1 MILNRLYL
9 LLYMAIAGCLSPI
22 ARVIL
27 FLFATSN
34 FQLRQFHL
42 NFTLSFHISRNLL
55 PLLTEFV

>member
-1 MILNRLYL
+1 
-9 LLYMAIAGCLSPI
+9 MAIAGCLSPI